1 MTSDVAHTDQDVLV
15 RAVSDTY
22 WTDVSGAIAVGT
34 GSAGVGIGG
43 DIVVQV
49 KDTRAFI
56 ATGADVRAA
65 DDVVVQAYN
74 SDRIH
79 QFCTFGRGRLKRRRV
94 RGGSDWRSGEYHKGL
109 Y

>member
-1 MTSDVAHTDQDVLV
+1 M
-15 RAVSDTY
+15 
-22 WTDVSGAIAVGT
+22 GT

-65 DDVVVQAYN
+65 DDA
-74 SDRIH
+74 I
-79 QFCTFGRGRLKRRRV
+79 V
-94 RGGSDWRSGEYHKGL
+94 RS
-109 Y
+109 